1 MESFLN
7 RYRNIT
13 VLLLVIF
20 AQLVLLAVQVK
31 NDQHVRFIRVWAV
44 TVVSPLARL
53 MEGLRGSSISV
64 VRNYITLHDEDAQN
78 RRLQA
83 DVDRL
88 KLEVIFL
95 TNQLN
100 TADRAKALQVFQQRT
115 PSKTLAASV
124 FSTGIGTSRNVV
136 YVDRGSLS
144 GVMQEMAVVT
154 PEGIVGKVTAVYPA
168 ASEVLLISDS
178 EFAAGVVS
186 AKNHVHGTLKGGTP
200 FCKVDFV
207 AFEDKVEPGDW
218 FYTSGE
224 DRIFPRGM
232 PVGVVKSV
240 HPGQPYKEIA
250 LEPSGMGRG
259 LEDVLIVLEG
269 VHQEIPDAPP
279 ANQQVYVAPPP
290 PPPAAIT
297 DANPAGTGAPEGSAG
312 VPAAR
317 TPGTEAD
324 KTRAVYQNA
333 AEAAGIVLGGGPT
346 GQVRTAK
353 PPDFTKLP
361 VDPRTLPSGRGSPAP
376 APVPA
381 NGTGTPALTKATRPP
396 LLTKGTGPPVG
407 TKGTG
412 APELRTPPD
421 AVRHANQAAGG
432 PGGVPQP

>member
-44 TVVSPLARL
+44 TLVSPMARL
-53 MEGLRGSSISV
+53 VEGMRGSSLSF
-64 VRNYITLHDEDAQN
+64 VRNYITLHDADAEN

-83 DVDRL
+83 ENDRL
-88 KLEVIFL
+88 KLENIFL

-124 FSTGIGTSRNVV
+124 LSNGIGTSRNVV
-136 YVDRGSLS
+136 YVDRGSTS

-154 PEGIVGKVTAVYPA
+154 PDGIIGKVTNVYPG
-168 ASEVLLISDS
+168 ASEVLLITDS
-178 EFAAGVVS
+178 EFGAGVVS
-186 AKNHVHGTLKGGTP
+186 AKGHVHGTLKGGTP
-200 FCKVDFV
+200 LCKVDFV

-218 FYTSGE
+218 FYTSGD

-240 HPGQPYKEIA
+240 RPGQPYKEIT
-250 LEPSGMGRG
+250 LEPSGTARG

-269 VHQEIPDAPP
+269 IHQEIPDTPP
-279 ANQQVYVAPPP
+279 ANQQVYLAPPP
-290 PPPAAIT
+290 PAIT
-297 DANPAGTGAPEGSAG
+297 DSNPDTGAADGSAAPG
-312 VPAAR
+312 AR
-317 TPGTEAD
+317 PSPGTQADEA
-324 KTRAVYQNA
+324 RALYQNA

-346 GQVRTAK
+346 GMVRTDR

-361 VDPRTLPSGRGSPAP
+361 VDPRTVPSATQ
-376 APVPA
+376 APVRVPIPA
-381 NGTGTPALTKATRPP
+381 KGTAPPAGM
-396 LLTKGTGPPVG
+396 KGTGG
-407 TKGTG
+407 
-412 APELRTPPD
+412 PELKPTPD
-421 AVRHANQAAGG
+421 AVRRANQAAGG
-432 PGGVPQP
+432 PGRMPPP